1 MKNGCTKN
9 GKLLSFTK
17 DWFTLSMVIILRD
30 FQGLKI
36 KSSVRERFMKK
47 KKKKNKLASSV
58 DAIAISEI

>member
-1 MKNGCTKN
+1 
-9 GKLLSFTK
+9 
-17 DWFTLSMVIILRD
+17 MVIILRD

-58 DAIAISEI
+58 DAIAITEI